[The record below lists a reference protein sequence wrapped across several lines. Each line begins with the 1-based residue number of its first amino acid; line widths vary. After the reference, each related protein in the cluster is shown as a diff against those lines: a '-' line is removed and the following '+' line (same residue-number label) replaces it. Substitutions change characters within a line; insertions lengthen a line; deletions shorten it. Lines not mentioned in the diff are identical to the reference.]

1 MSLTYVA
8 SQRGIVLSPG
18 FLNDHT
24 GAFAWIPFDCPET
37 LPCVLCTHKE
47 DRRTSVRQFVALLQE
62 LYAGQ
67 PDFPC

>member
-8 SQRGIVLSPG
+8 AKRGIVLSPG

-24 GAFAWIPFDCPET
+24 GAFAWTPFACEET
-37 LPCVLCTHKE
+37 IPCVVCTHKE
-47 DRRTSVRQFVALLQE
+47 DHRESIHQFLSLLRS
-62 LYAGQ
+62 LYAAR